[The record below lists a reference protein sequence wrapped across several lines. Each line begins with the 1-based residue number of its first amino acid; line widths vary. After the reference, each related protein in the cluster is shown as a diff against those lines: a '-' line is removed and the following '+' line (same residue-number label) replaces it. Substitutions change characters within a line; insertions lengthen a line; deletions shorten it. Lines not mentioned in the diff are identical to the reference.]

1 MTHLISQ
8 IANFEQC
15 NSGIPNG
22 LIRAAAAD
30 YVADVWAD
38 GNALATAMEKGQVD
52 FSEEVAAF
60 NSELE
65 DLDCET
71 RASADDLEAGLKNW
85 MEAR

>member
-1 MTHLISQ
+1 
-8 IANFEQC
+8 
-15 NSGIPNG
+15 
-22 LIRAAAAD
+22 
-30 YVADVWAD
+30 
-38 GNALATAMEKGQVD
+38 MEKGQVD